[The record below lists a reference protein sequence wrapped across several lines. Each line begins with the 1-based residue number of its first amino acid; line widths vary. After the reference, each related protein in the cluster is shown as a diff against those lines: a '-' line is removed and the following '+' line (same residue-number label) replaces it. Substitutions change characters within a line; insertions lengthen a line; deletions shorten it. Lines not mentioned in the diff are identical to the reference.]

1 MKPYYEH
8 CGIAIFHADCKE
20 IEFSGAVMLTDPP
33 YGISYKSG
41 ARRGSTLSMSIIGDE
56 DTSLRDEIL
65 KRWTPR
71 PALVFGSWKMPRPAG
86 THTRLIWDTKGALGM
101 GNLSIPWKPSDQE
114 IYVIGKGFIGRR
126 DSNVISV
133 APVQSTAA
141 NGRQHP
147 HEKPVSLLRLL
158 LEKCPPGTMVDPF
171 CGSGSALVAAKISG
185 RPAVGIEIEE
195 RYCEIAARRLS
206 QEVFAL

>member
-1 MKPYYEH
+1 
-8 CGIAIFHADCKE
+8 
-20 IEFSGAVMLTDPP
+20 
-33 YGISYKSG
+33 
-41 ARRGSTLSMSIIGDE
+41 
-56 DTSLRDEIL
+56 
-65 KRWTPR
+65 
-71 PALVFGSWKMPRPAG
+71 
-86 THTRLIWDTKGALGM
+86 M